1 MEFNKDERLVA
12 GDAEG
17 LKAKEHEANGYQ
29 RGYSDASAHFTK
41 IINKLTQRVIQKY
54 HEGFNN
60 GYADGYDV
68 AKGGRNP
75 RQLNPPTE
83 ESILQALI
91 DEGKRTGQK
100 QIGGGENHEEV
111 RDTEK
116 DDVLEL

>member
-1 MEFNKDERLVA
+1 MPANLKKNKILPEELSYR
-12 GDAEG
+12 
-17 LKAKEHEANGYQ
+17 
-29 RGYSDASAHFTK
+29 F
-41 IINKLTQRVIQKY
+41 I
-54 HEGFNN
+54 N

-83 ESILQALI
+83 ESILLGLI
-91 DEGKRTGQK
+91 EETKKIGQK
-100 QIGGGENHEEV
+100 QIGGGENHDAEV